1 MTFFFKFSHFF
12 LKSIKNNIS
21 WLNLKFLDLVLRKIF
36 KIRLRSMSNDF
47 SKKYNLSSHKR
58 LHSGEKPHQYDMCP
72 KKFAHS
78 NNLIDHRRI
87 HTGEKPFH
95 CEFCKKKISSSTR
108 FTKHQ
113 KGSHRRETVS
123 LWLKFSQLI
132 RRKKTHTAVRPHI

>member
-1 MTFFFKFSHFF
+1 
-12 LKSIKNNIS
+12 
-21 WLNLKFLDLVLRKIF
+21 
-36 KIRLRSMSNDF
+36 MSNKTFPNSTQSKMPNRF
-47 SKKYNLSSHKR
+47 SSNQKRFTCNQCQKTFSRKGNLATHKIT
-58 LHSGEKPHQYDMCP
+58 HSGEKPYHCDICQ
-72 KKFAHS
+72 KKFAQS
-78 NNLIDHRRI
+78 NNLTDHRRI

-113 KGSHRRETVS
+113 KGSHRRETLS